1 MKGGPETIIQINCR
15 DHFSCESL
23 TNRIV
28 SAFVDKRGARA
39 VNGQEYD
46 YESFP
51 DFANVILDGAEKS
64 KCNIS
69 TNCVIDNHVK

>member
-1 MKGGPETIIQINCR
+1 MKSITGTTFNANL
-15 DHFSCESL
+15 L
-23 TNRIV
+23 TYRIV
-28 SAFVDKRGARA
+28 SAFVDKRGARG

-46 YESFP
+46 YKSFS
-51 DFANVILDGAEKS
+51 DFVNVILDGAEKS